1 MSVLDYA
8 IRIIKATM
16 KNHSNESFFPY
27 FFIVAAGISVP
38 EIPAAYEIIDE
49 CKDKSKKFDE
59 ISYIQFENEIK
70 SCETNPMRCYSKWIE
85 FAYPNR
91 IDRSNLFKR
100 LNATAKISSANLLLA
115 QILDSGKFANT
126 VFTTNFDDSLKRAL
140 NLIGT
145 KEFVSA
151 ENSMDNLIINNHT
164 KEIQI
169 VHVHGTYRFYDCAN
183 LENEITEVAGQS
195 GTVSSAHLLDTFLI
209 DQAPIIVGYSGWE
222 NDVIMKRIKERISY
236 PTPLQYIWVCYNQKS
251 YDKLPDWLKESSS
264 FIFVVPVIHDE
275 ICEDTSCGNDFIN
288 KVDEPVID
296 AAKFF
301 KRLIYEL
308 EIPSPT
314 ILTNP
319 YEYFSKE
326 INTLLPRNEDVL
338 HLRHWTQRLKLLE
351 KNNSKFEVAVRALEQ
366 HFLAKDYNS
375 AAKILFSFDE
385 MALSTADIEFI
396 ASFIIEFIDNESTI
410 QPFDDRLSFHNASL
424 NFAEHN
430 LLQMSKTRLNVRVLK
445 AILFLRFANSDK
457 DKAASLIKEIYTLAR
472 TDNRLLE
479 VELRALGILSSIS
492 DRVMRMRLLNELIDR
507 CPDDSEDT
515 TFVFLKYVAYL
526 NLCSISSEADAVNY
540 IEKAEQLL
548 PRLVK
553 PELEMA
559 LYIQKAQNL
568 NFVNDETIRRV
579 WVNQILEILQTVN
592 KAGKESSYIELAS
605 ALLPQ
610 IEGLQETDSQ
620 ILKTCCVNLLYNY
633 KEDKTNC
640 KEILEYIKCCG
651 IICITSR
658 SEYEKL
664 EYANRAFSLLENFPH
679 MCDALITSLFYIL
692 LPYFQLS
699 PSIVSK
705 REKNEKLIL
714 IKSLKGVGS
723 EFYNLLEK
731 LYATGCISD
740 LSQCNADVASLV
752 YFIDKE
758 STAYSAYCEG
768 DRDKAEKLFTEVSQS
783 DFLHVSEMAKT
794 NILYMIRRK
803 EARTTRSFWEVLDE
817 KKILSAF
824 DYMNIILQCLSTDD
838 RQNPHFSRAM
848 KQIECL
854 EPEEISGLVDWWN
867 NTLLVGTEES
877 KLALSIIYS
886 EFHNG

>member
-27 FFIVAAGISVP
+27 FFIVGAGISVP

-296 AAKFF
+296 A
-301 KRLIYEL
+301 
-308 EIPSPT
+308 
-314 ILTNP
+314 
-319 YEYFSKE
+319 
-326 INTLLPRNEDVL
+326 
-338 HLRHWTQRLKLLE
+338 
-351 KNNSKFEVAVRALEQ
+351 
-366 HFLAKDYNS
+366 
-375 AAKILFSFDE
+375 
-385 MALSTADIEFI
+385 
-396 ASFIIEFIDNESTI
+396 
-410 QPFDDRLSFHNASL
+410 
-424 NFAEHN
+424 
-430 LLQMSKTRLNVRVLK
+430 
-445 AILFLRFANSDK
+445 
-457 DKAASLIKEIYTLAR
+457 
-472 TDNRLLE
+472 
-479 VELRALGILSSIS
+479 
-492 DRVMRMRLLNELIDR
+492 
-507 CPDDSEDT
+507 
-515 TFVFLKYVAYL
+515 
-526 NLCSISSEADAVNY
+526 
-540 IEKAEQLL
+540 
-548 PRLVK
+548 
-553 PELEMA
+553 
-559 LYIQKAQNL
+559 
-568 NFVNDETIRRV
+568 
-579 WVNQILEILQTVN
+579 
-592 KAGKESSYIELAS
+592 
-605 ALLPQ
+605 
-610 IEGLQETDSQ
+610 
-620 ILKTCCVNLLYNY
+620 
-633 KEDKTNC
+633 
-640 KEILEYIKCCG
+640 
-651 IICITSR
+651 
-658 SEYEKL
+658 
-664 EYANRAFSLLENFPH
+664 
-679 MCDALITSLFYIL
+679 SLFYIL

-714 IKSLKGVGS
+714 IKSLKGIGS